1 MDQNPDTALRSGPV
15 IDATGLFLLI
25 STITVFLLP
34 LFIYFPPIP
43 PSQRDAL
50 LETHSPIGVKHNK
63 SKKKTTTTTTS
74 SSKTAIN
81 QLWIYPIKSCK
92 GIQLTSSK
100 VLPYG
105 LEFDRLYTFAQ
116 LKSPF
121 PLSTNP
127 SEKNQQKESWEFIT
141 QRQFPLLA
149 TVTVELFSPDPVK
162 ARGKPLYSD
171 ANIKDSFLLI
181 SFPWQESGLG
191 GVLSWVAAKLAR
203 GRKAVPEKQLVLPV
217 NFPSQGEIEA
227 RGYEREEV
235 RIWKDVV
242 SALNM
247 EKDLPRELALYL
259 GVSNRLGLFRV
270 DPGRLREVHR
280 CAPGKEEAGYQPVT
294 GFQDA
299 YPLHLV
305 NLASVRDFGAKITK
319 DNKLEQ
325 ELDARRFRANI
336 IVDGPEESNSP
347 YDEET
352 WKRVAFETEETWKRV
367 AFETEEGKKATASF
381 HVSCRTVRCKMP
393 NVNQDSGFRH
403 PVEPDRS
410 LRKLRDVDEG
420 ARLKGCLGMQLTP
433 LFDGGKL
440 ESWVEVGMKVGVE
453 ERGEHRYINQ

>member
-1 MDQNPDTALRSGPV
+1 MDQDPDSVLLRSGPV
-15 IDATGLFLLI
+15 IDAPGLLLLI

-34 LFIYFPPIP
+34 LFIYFPPVP

-50 LETHSPIGVKHNK
+50 LETHSPIGVKHTK
-63 SKKKTTTTTTS
+63 SKKTTTTS
-74 SSKTAIN
+74 PSKTTID
-81 QLWIYPIKSCK
+81 QLWIYPVKSCK

-127 SEKNQQKESWEFIT
+127 SSAEDKLQPQESWEFIT

-171 ANIKDSFLLI
+171 ASIKDSFLLI
-181 SFPWQESGLG
+181 SFPWQEPGLR
-191 GVLSWVAAKLAR
+191 GVVSWVAAKLAR
-203 GRKAVPEKQLVLPV
+203 GRGAVPQKQLVLPV
-217 NFPSQGEIEA
+217 SFPSQDEIESQ
-227 RGYEREEV
+227 GYEREEV

-280 CAPGKEEAGYQPVT
+280 CAPGREEAGYQPMT

-299 YPLHLV
+299 YPLHLL
-305 NLASVRDFGAKITK
+305 NLSSIRDFSAKITK
-319 DNKLEQ
+319 DENLEQ
-325 ELDARRFRANI
+325 DLDARRFRANI
-336 IVDGPEESNSP
+336 IVDGPEENNPP

-352 WKRVAFETEETWKRV
+352 WKEVCFKKSDDA
-367 AFETEEGKKATASF
+367 EGEKSKPAAATF

-403 PVEPDRS
+403 SVEPDRS

-433 LFDGGKL
+433 LFDGEEKL
-440 ESWVEVGMKVGVE
+440 ESWVEVGMSVEVG
-453 ERGEHRYINQ
+453 ERGGHRYINQ

>member
-1 MDQNPDTALRSGPV
+1 MDQNPDTVLLRSGPV
-15 IDATGLFLLI
+15 IDATGLLLLI

-34 LFIYFPPIP
+34 LFIYFPPVP

-50 LETHSPIGVKHNK
+50 LETHSPIGVKHTK
-63 SKKKTTTTTTS
+63 TKKKTTTS
-74 SSKTAIN
+74 SSKTTIN
-81 QLWIYPIKSCK
+81 QLWIYPVKSCK

-127 SEKNQQKESWEFIT
+127 SPDEPQPKESWEFIT

-149 TVTVELFSPDPVK
+149 TVTVELFAPDPVK

-171 ANIKDSFLLI
+171 ANIKDSFLLL
-181 SFPWQESGLG
+181 SFPWQESGLR
-191 GVLSWVAAKLAR
+191 GVVSWVAAKLAR
-203 GRKAVPEKQLVLPV
+203 GRSAVPERQVVLPV
-217 NFPSQGEIEA
+217 NFPSQAEIES
-227 RGYEREEV
+227 RGYEREDV
-235 RIWKDVV
+235 RIWRDVV

-299 YPLHLV
+299 YPLHLL
-305 NLASVRDFGAKITK
+305 NLSSVREFGAKIIK
-319 DNKLEQ
+319 DENLEQ
-325 ELDARRFRANI
+325 DLDARRFRANI
-336 IVDGPEESNSP
+336 IVDGPEENNPP

-352 WKRVAFETEETWKRV
+352 WKKVSFTSSEA
-367 AFETEEGKKATASF
+367 EGKQSKKADF

-433 LFDGGKL
+433 LFDDDDKKKKKL
-440 ESWVEVGMKVGVE
+440 ESWVEVGMGVE
-453 ERGEHRYINQ
+453 VGERGAHRYINQ

>member
-34 LFIYFPPIP
+34 LFIYFPPVP

-63 SKKKTTTTTTS
+63 NKNKKNTASSSSS
-74 SSKTAIN
+74 SSKTAIH
-81 QLWIYPIKSCK
+81 QLWIYPVKSCK

-100 VLPYG
+100 VLTYG

-121 PLSTNP
+121 PLSTN
-127 SEKNQQKESWEFIT
+127 SSTGEKPQKESWEFIT

-149 TVTVELFSPDPVK
+149 TVTVELFVPDPVK

-171 ANIKDSFLLI
+171 ANITDYFLLI
-181 SFPWQESGLG
+181 SFPWQEPGLR
-191 GVLSWVAAKLAR
+191 GVVSWVAAKLAR
-203 GRKAVPEKQLVLPV
+203 GRSAVPEKQLVLPV
-217 NFPSQGEIEA
+217 NFPSQGEIES

-235 RIWKDVV
+235 KIWKDVV

-259 GVSNRLGLFRV
+259 GVSNRLGVFRV

-280 CAPGKEEAGYQPVT
+280 CAPGREEAGYQPVT

-299 YPLHLV
+299 YPLHLL
-305 NLASVRDFGAKITK
+305 NLSSIRDFGAKITK
-319 DNKLEQ
+319 DDALEQ
-325 ELDARRFRANI
+325 DLDARRFRANI
-336 IVDGPEESNSP
+336 IVDGEDNNNPP

-352 WKRVAFETEETWKRV
+352 WKKVRFEKSPTSE
-367 AFETEEGKKATASF
+367 AEGKSSSF

-393 NVNQDSGFRH
+393 NVDQDSGYRH
-403 PVEPDRS
+403 PAEPDRS

-433 LFDGGKL
+433 LFDDEKKL
-440 ESWVEVGMKVGVE
+440 ESWVEVGMGVE
-453 ERGEHRYINQ
+453 VLEKGSHRYINQ